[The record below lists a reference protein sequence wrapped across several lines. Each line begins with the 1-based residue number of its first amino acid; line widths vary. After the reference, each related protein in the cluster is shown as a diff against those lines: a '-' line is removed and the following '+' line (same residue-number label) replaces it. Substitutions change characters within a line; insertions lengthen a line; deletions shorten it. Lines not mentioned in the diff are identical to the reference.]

1 MTTNTLSGTIG
12 VEFYPGWV
20 TTIDT
25 VMHNSPVAEEA
36 LFVQMAE
43 RKVRDDV
50 TEIHLT
56 EAQWNIVIDRLDD
69 ADNHRLGSYIWGNI

>member
-1 MTTNTLSGTIG
+1 MSTDTLRGTIG

-43 RKVRDDV
+43 RKVRGDV